1 MAMITSIP
9 VKLESLERK
18 SFHFDFLK
26 ENTSTNIPLQY
37 SLKEAENY
45 ELPVIGTYIHNYI
58 LPGFRYRVRLNGT
71 NEYLFGGKALKLESI
86 GQGYGKRIT
95 FESHDILE
103 NNNFFW
109 SDSHEA
115 GFAFSPEILSGGEE
129 FQVLDSQSKVV
140 GTFCVTSD
148 SVNNQ
153 QQITGVTLENDIV
166 NIHAKL
172 SLCGNLRLFS
182 QDEKDMPLAGEVTVK
197 VNRFSCT
204 LEFLKTGSDISDTSL
219 HFMKHFK

>member
-1 MAMITSIP
+1 MITSIP
-9 VKLESLERK
+9 QKLESLERK
-18 SFHFDFLK
+18 TFHFDFLK

-37 SLKEAENY
+37 SLKEVENY
-45 ELPVIGTYIHNYI
+45 ELPVIGTYIHSHI
-58 LPGFRYRVRLNGT
+58 LPGFRYRVRLSGT

-129 FQVLDSQSKVV
+129 FQVLDSQGKAV
-140 GTFCVTSD
+140 GTFCVTSE
-148 SVNNQ
+148 SVKQQ

-166 NIHAKL
+166 NIHAKV
-172 SLCGNLRLFS
+172 SLCGNMRLFS
-182 QDEKDMPLAGEVTVK
+182 QDKKDMPLAGEVIVK
-197 VNRFSCT
+197 VNRFLCT
-204 LEFLKTGSDISDTSL
+204 LEFLTTESDISDTAL
-219 HFMKHFK
+219 HFIKHSK